1 MMLGADAVA
10 VSNTALQA
18 IGCLGMRAC
27 NTNNCPVG
35 IASMKDHLRA
45 KLEIDKSAKQ
55 LYNYFRST
63 AELIQVI
70 ARACGH
76 ADANDFDFNDL
87 STYHREIHYLMG
99 IPYAGL
105 MKPGE
110 GKPHRS
116 CAARY
121 IAGGIPPVFKV
132 EQNGTVDYY
141 LVKGAG
147 GKAKYDELFSI
158 IVERVSL
165 EGQAYQVDDW
175 KVIEIDDLSEI
186 KRLSQGG
193 LPNPPMCS
201 F

>member
-87 STYHREIHYLMG
+87 STYHREIHYLTG

-147 GKAKYDELFSI
+147 GKAKYEELFSI